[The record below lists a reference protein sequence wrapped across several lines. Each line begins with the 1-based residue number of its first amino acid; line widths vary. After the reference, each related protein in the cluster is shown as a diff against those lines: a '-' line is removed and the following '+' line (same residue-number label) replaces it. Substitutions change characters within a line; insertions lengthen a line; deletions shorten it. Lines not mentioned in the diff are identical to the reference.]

1 MDSLDESLNE
11 TASCASARASWPL
24 LAKLSEVGYCRD
36 GVLITVVSM
45 KDERDDTRSH
55 RGVSTRY
62 AVTLLTKHWSLTVRQ
77 VGGRRSQRHR
87 GWPVT
92 VIVEFK

>member
-1 MDSLDESLNE
+1 MDLLDESLDE
-11 TASCASARASWPL
+11 TASCASARASWPP

-36 GVLITVVSM
+36 GVPTTVVAT
-45 KDERDDTRSH
+45 KDERDDTGSH

-77 VGGRRSQRHR
+77 SRRTSKSEAPLLA
-87 GWPVT
+87 GDCDS
-92 VIVEFK
+92 

>member
-1 MDSLDESLNE
+1 MDSLVESPE
-11 TASCASARASWPL
+11 DTASCASARASWLP

-36 GVLITVVSM
+36 GVLTTVVAT
-45 KDERDDTRSH
+45 KDERDDTGSCRC
-55 RGVSTRY
+55 VSTQY

-77 VGGRRSQRHR
+77 VGGRQSQGRRS
-87 GWPVT
+87 WPVT

>member
-1 MDSLDESLNE
+1 MDSLDESLE
-11 TASCASARASWPL
+11 EMASCASTRASWPP

-36 GVLITVVSM
+36 GVPTTIVAM
-45 KDERDDTRSH
+45 KDERDDTGSR
-55 RGVSTRY
+55 RCVSTRY

-77 VGGRRSQRHR
+77 VGGRQSQGRC
-87 GWPVT
+87 GWLVT